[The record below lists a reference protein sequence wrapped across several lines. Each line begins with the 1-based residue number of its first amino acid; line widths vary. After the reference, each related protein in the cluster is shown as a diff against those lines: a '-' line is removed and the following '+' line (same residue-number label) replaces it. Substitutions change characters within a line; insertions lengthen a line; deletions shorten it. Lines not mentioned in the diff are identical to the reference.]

1 MMRALPYGADA
12 VLLEFADLDEVEA
25 VRDALVAAELPGV
38 AEIVPAART
47 VLVAFEPGRA
57 DPAAVTR
64 LAEGAGSGPPRRGGR
79 DHVIPVHYDGEDL
92 ELVANTAGCPV
103 EEVVAL
109 HCEARYRVAFCG
121 FAPGFGY
128 LTGLPGAMHQ
138 PRLADP
144 RTRVERGSVGI
155 AGEFS
160 AVYPQASPGGWRL
173 VGHTDAVL
181 FDAGAEQ
188 PAVLAPGDTVRF
200 ERLP

>member
-1 MMRALPYGADA
+1 VRALPCGADA
-12 VLLEFADLDEVEA
+12 VLLEFADLAEVEA
-25 VRDALVAAELPGV
+25 ARDALVAAELGGV
-38 AEIVPAART
+38 TEIVPAART

-57 DPAAVTR
+57 DPAAVTW
-64 LAEGAGSGPPRRGGR
+64 LAEGAGSGSTPRGGR
-79 DHVIPVHYDGEDL
+79 GHVIEVRYDGPDL
-92 ELVANTAGCPV
+92 GLVAETAGCTV

-109 HCEARYRVAFCG
+109 HSASEYRVAFCG

-128 LTGLPGAMHQ
+128 LTGLPDALHQ
-138 PRLADP
+138 PRLTDP

-173 VGHTDAVL
+173 IGHTDAVL

-200 ERLP
+200 EKLP